1 VADRLYEGSTKTK
14 QMSLIPSSAAVQE
27 KLERMREEKAAARAV
42 FLAAVDVAK
51 VDWEAE
57 LLLALEEFR
66 DAGGF
71 EAFHKKVLTHFE
83 AFNRQTQQQGGIRSK
98 PTFKEQLE
106 RYFSN
111 ATSGYQ
117 HLQKEGAGDILSVFL
132 ADKMDVK
139 TMLYYGHADIAFHGF
154 EGPTMASERAA
165 LRHAM
170 LKVVRNEVLAP
181 IQEEMRLEE
190 ERDRAFNEEAERRA
204 SRRVRF

>member
-1 VADRLYEGSTKTK
+1 
-14 QMSLIPSSAAVQE
+14 MSLLPSSAAVQE
-27 KLERMREEKAAARAV
+27 KLERMREEKAVARAA
-42 FLAAVDVAK
+42 FLAAVEVAK

-83 AFNRQTQQQGGIRSK
+83 AFNRQNQGGIRSK
-98 PTFKEQLE
+98 PTFKELLE

-181 IQEEMRLEE
+181 IQEEMRVEE

-204 SRRVRF
+204 AINLASRRGRF